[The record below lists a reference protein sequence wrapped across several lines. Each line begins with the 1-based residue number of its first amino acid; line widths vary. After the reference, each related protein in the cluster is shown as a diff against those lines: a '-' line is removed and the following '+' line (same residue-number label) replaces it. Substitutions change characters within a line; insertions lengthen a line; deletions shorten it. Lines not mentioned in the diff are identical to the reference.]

1 VYYVVLKNYIKSP
14 KGVLCFM
21 KKFFALFTIVALL
34 AVAGSAFAA
43 NPTVTFS
50 PSSLTVTRGGSNF
63 ATVTTTAANGGTLS
77 AAQLV
82 SAPDWVKLL
91 GTTLTATVESDANLA
106 ATDYT
111 ATVSV
116 VETYTETDT
125 AGHSSQKTATGEA
138 SITITVANVADDSGT
153 NTDGSA
159 YDTSVSSQ
167 ELDAMAS
174 LLGDGASVQA
184 LPDTVTVTANPN
196 SASTMTFSDTT
207 TKGVVSLPIME
218 DVPAGTYSIKVTLPA
233 SVPTITSLPDLYP
246 NGPDGGSVTVKFFVS
261 NNGSL
266 VAATTSDFVGGAEL
280 YVVFTVGAS
289 GNFEDASAEASDVEA
304 AASLTNPVL
313 AAKVSGSS
321 GGPGK
326 SGGGCDAGFTALALA
341 VLGGFIASRRK

>member
-1 VYYVVLKNYIKSP
+1 
-14 KGVLCFM
+14 M
-21 KKFFALFTIVALL
+21 KRFFALFTIVALL

-50 PSSLTVTRGGSNF
+50 PSSLTVTRGGSNS
-63 ATVTTTAANGGTLS
+63 ATVTLTAANGGTLGTP
-77 AAQLV
+77 QL
-82 SAPDWVKLL
+82 SGPEWVKLL
-91 GTTLTATVESDANLA
+91 GTTLTATVASDANLA

-111 ATVSV
+111 AIVSV

-138 SITITVANVADDSGT
+138 SITITVTNAADDSGT

-167 ELDAMAS
+167 ELDAMAN

-233 SVPTITSLPDLYP
+233 SVPAITSLPDLYP
-246 NGPDGGSVTVKFFVS
+246 NGPEGGSVTVKFFVS

-266 VAATTSDFVGGAEL
+266 AAATTSDFVGSAEL
-280 YVVFTVGAS
+280 YVVFTVGAN
-289 GNFEDASAEASDVEA
+289 GNFENASAEASDVEA

-321 GGPGK
+321 SGPGK
-326 SGGGCDAGFTALALA
+326 SSGGCDAGFTALALA
-341 VLGGFIASRRK
+341 VLGGFIATRRK